1 MSELRRDYFENYF
14 TLAPMTSVAPRRY
27 DICPFCPGHEDLLPP
42 AEMVFTREKGGSI
55 RKTEESEDERVMD
68 WDIKVVNC
76 LSPLISEGPSQIRET
91 RIPFRKVDPVAGVHY
106 VIIPT
111 RRHDGR
117 LSSMNIDDI
126 TLTLLS
132 IQEFGKKMYQRK
144 GVNYVLI
151 YYEEDPDLDR
161 HPLVHMLGLSELPP
175 ALTWEIQAHRRIVRE
190 SGACPLCVIAEAER
204 SGPREL
210 LSNNQFISV
219 FPWAP
224 SGEFEAWVM
233 PFKHRARFFR
243 LTHTS
248 LNRLA
253 EILTPTLAAMAETAG
268 SFYMVFYTNSL
279 KRSSMNIH
287 WSIRLRDGGKG
298 FEGIMLGYGIRIY
311 KERPEDHAKN
321 MARHARRVLAE
332 LLVDKHRRPGV

>member
-1 MSELRRDYFENYF
+1 MSELRRDYFENHF
-14 TLAPMTSVAPRRY
+14 TLAPITSIAPRRR
-27 DICPFCPGHEDLLPP
+27 DVCPFCPGHEDLLPP
-42 AEMVFTREKGGSI
+42 AEMVFTREEGGSI
-55 RKTEESEDERVMD
+55 RKMEESEDERVKD
-68 WDIKVVNC
+68 WDIKVVRC
-76 LSPLISEGPSQIRET
+76 LSPLVSEKPSQPRET
-91 RIPFRKVDPVAGVHY
+91 RIPFRKVDPVVGAHY

-117 LSSMNIDDI
+117 LSSMGIDEVA
-126 TLTLLS
+126 LMLLS

-151 YYEEDPDLDR
+151 YYEEDLKGDQ

-175 ALTWEIQAHRRIVRE
+175 ALTGEIQAHRRTMRE
-190 SGACPLCVIAEAER
+190 SGACPLCVIAEVER

-210 LSNNQFISV
+210 VSNSQFISV

-224 SGEFEAWVM
+224 SGEFEAWIM

-253 EILTPTLAAMAETAG
+253 EILTPTLAAMAKTAG
-268 SFYMVFYTNSL
+268 SFYMIFYTNSL

-287 WSIRLRDGGKG
+287 WSIRLRDGGSG
-298 FEGIMLGYGIRIY
+298 FEGIMLSYGIRIY
-311 KERPEDHAKN
+311 KERPEDHAKKI
-321 MARHARRVLAE
+321 ARHARRAMAE
-332 LLVDKHRRPGV
+332 LLVEKHRRHGV